1 MIDQH
6 PQQLLTL
13 WHRLNDVDQARLL
26 DYAQLLVSASVAD
39 QILLQSHEAINA
51 HLVSPQH
58 SLAEPHTVLDQD
70 GNAESVVLAIRRLRR
85 QYPMLERRKLL
96 GPLSTLL
103 AQHMLEDRPA
113 AAVIAECAQ
122 LCKRL
127 SAAQGDRMAGSLSV
141 QSLDSESVISG
152 APCA

>member
-70 GNAESVVLAIRRLRR
+70 GNAESVVLA
-85 QYPMLERRKLL
+85 MLERRKLL

-152 APCA
+152 APRA